1 MGEDDK
7 TYSQEIQDR
16 IRELAHS
23 MWEWA
28 GREQDKA
35 LDYWV
40 AAEKEVLGSLR
51 ATAERLTLGEK
62 AEKAAEPETEVA
74 AAAPA
79 AAPETVETVAK
90 PASATEQ
97 AKQSKTPEPKP
108 KTNGLRGRRTRL
120 SAGRPD

>member
-28 GREQDKA
+28 GRQQDTA
-35 LDYWV
+35 LEYWV
-40 AAEKEVLGSLR
+40 AAEKEVLASLR
-51 ATAERLTLGEK
+51 ATAERLTPGQKPEK
-62 AEKAAEPETEVA
+62 ATEPETEAAAA

-79 AAPETVETVAK
+79 AAAAVETGAT
-90 PASATEQ
+90 PAAGAEQ
-97 AKQSKTPEPKP
+97 AEQPKP
-108 KTNGLRGRRTRL
+108 K
-120 SAGRPD
+120 AAKPKKK